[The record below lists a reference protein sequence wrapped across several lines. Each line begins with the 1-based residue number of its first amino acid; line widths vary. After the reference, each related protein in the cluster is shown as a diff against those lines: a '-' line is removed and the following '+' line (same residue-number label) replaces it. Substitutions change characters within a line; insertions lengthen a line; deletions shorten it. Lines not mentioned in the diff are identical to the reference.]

1 MSEIIQ
7 ISRLVN
13 LVQFKVDNSYKKTQ
27 DKIKRMAGLWS
38 KSSNQMSKS
47 FEQGRRVVNQNI
59 KSNDKLSRM
68 EIRQQRT
75 RKQTLRA
82 DNIRF
87 KDTLNNNEQFK
98 AQLQKINADFLKGN
112 ISFKERSAH
121 LGQLNKQYKQ
131 LNQSAQRHNKISRIV
146 GSVGAGVRGM
156 AGSAATSAAIGVG
169 TLGAAGYAAQRGFD
183 SVKAGGQQYEALT
196 IGLKNTFGDRSGE
209 ISNVIAN
216 MANLNG
222 APLIELGNNLVEFVA
237 LMKPL
242 GVTVDDAITRFQQ
255 TQNAMQSYGIGG
267 ERAAGFQ
274 QQLTQALD
282 QGTLDSFKEAFAWA
296 PQLRADLLQY
306 VQKSMGASQQD
317 FLGGLTNGKFSL
329 KDTWFK
335 FLSANANKYSKMS
348 NLYKQSSMATDSRAS
363 NQLSIAIYRIF
374 ESSGFKE
381 AMEYSTKLLN
391 RWGVFLESNAK
402 QIGQIFGNLYKI
414 TGELADQGLKE
425 LTNWLKELTA
435 DDIRQYFNDFK
446 NGLSDLAFI
455 IKTIAQKMRQ
465 MFPDIASGPDE
476 KGRFY
481 VQREKHYLNQGYSGQ
496 EAGRLAEGEM
506 RKKFDLGF
514 TVPTFENNMVRQ
526 TARNTAFPA
535 SSNFSGELNLK
546 INTEVNQPKL
556 DQYVWASID
565 DNNNRMINVWSSN

>member
-1 MSEIIQ
+1 VSEIIQ

-13 LVQFKVDNSYKKTQ
+13 LVQFKTDNSYKKAQ
-27 DKIKRMAGLWS
+27 DKIKRMAGLWF
-38 KSSNQMSKS
+38 KSSNQMAKS

-87 KDTLNNNEQFK
+87 KATLNNNEQFK

-112 ISFKERSAH
+112 LSYKERSASV
-121 LGQLNKQYKQ
+121 GQLVKAYKQ
-131 LNQSAQRHNKISRIV
+131 LNNQASKHNKISRII
-146 GSVGAGVRGM
+146 GASGAGVRGM
-156 AGSAATSAAIGVG
+156 AGSAATTAAIGVG

-183 SVKAGGQQYEALT
+183 TVKAGGQQYEALT
-196 IGLKNTFGDRSGE
+196 IGLKNTFGDRAGE

-216 MANLNG
+216 MPNLNG
-222 APLIELGNNLVEFVA
+222 APLVELGNNLVEFVA

-242 GVTVDDAITRFQQ
+242 GVGVDDAIKRFQQ

-306 VQKSMGASQQD
+306 VQKSMGVSQKD

-363 NQLSIAIYRIF
+363 NQLGIAIYRIF

-402 QIGQIFGNLYKI
+402 QIGEIFGSLYKI

-425 LTNWLKELTA
+425 LTNLL
-435 DDIRQYFNDFK
+435 I
-446 NGLSDLAFI
+446 S
-455 IKTIAQKMRQ
+455 AQK
-465 MFPDIASGPDE
+465 
-476 KGRFY
+476 
-481 VQREKHYLNQGYSGQ
+481 
-496 EAGRLAEGEM
+496 
-506 RKKFDLGF
+506 
-514 TVPTFENNMVRQ
+514 
-526 TARNTAFPA
+526 
-535 SSNFSGELNLK
+535 
-546 INTEVNQPKL
+546 
-556 DQYVWASID
+556 
-565 DNNNRMINVWSSN
+565 